1 MRVQRWQ
8 RAKDLVLFFLPNLDA
23 HHDHTGFHPDP
34 PTQAREERGIMRA
47 DLASPSDT
55 VLGSSAAS
63 GQVGGA
69 STPGPSS
76 AQTIQVPGFRDAT
89 EIFRNA
95 CTALR
100 QGQMVHVKGFTMM
113 DSMGAIQIMD
123 RRMDSGMAAPLQDT
137 PEDDRLTAEEAAALP
152 PFDPD
157 ADLSIDEVCWVIDRL
172 VACETCWQS
181 GSALS
186 QTIHTCLYVHNPD
199 FLYCGRG
206 DQFADE
212 DRPDTLASTV
222 LRAYLAA
229 LLKCCCLAWDELS
242 KGNVLDGEDW
252 TGDKSG
258 CSLLEDLDPVDVLS
272 LLEESILMIRRKEGC
287 FAGLSDANVEALAT
301 RLQFR
306 KHLLMSMMVLQDP
319 YLAGLDELQ
328 MHAHF
333 LKTSIIGLIPD
344 QAQQQQLQ
352 AHGPL
357 RLRTPPLPAFSHTGR
372 VHAPSLRIK
381 SSFDPA
387 YSRKLTSVVPLRPIN
402 LPSAKEVRTFWTTWA
417 EGLQMVLQFGKAPT
431 VGLGWTQ
438 WQNFLRLRASRFRIS
453 HPPPYLRS
461 VLQSIICNQN
471 HLVAGRFPPVWHA
484 HAFLRELAAIDAQ
497 EISDAVS
504 IQAHARHPPP
514 PHHQDENLAG
524 RQGAS
529 WQTMAVRQKTLPQ
542 ALDSFYGRLGGN
554 LASYLAILC
563 QNRPRQKRS
572 LAKACRQWANLAEE
586 AQELESRLTDE
597 VRLDIPTDVHYA
609 AIQHLSLDIM
619 LDIFFSGFE
628 LDLYR
633 PDEWASLYWL
643 ASEVA
648 REQSQLCEEFAEV
661 IAEQALDEDGSLG
674 FEGQDSQHG
683 RTAARA
689 STALLKHRALHADML
704 AKLCEAQFCFLLLL
718 IPEPP
723 PKPDAGSQESQDG
736 TKAKAAAASLAVFS
750 RRLKWIEPH
759 PRPRN
764 KAGMFWHKC
773 SSEREAMSHVEPV
786 ELARKA
792 QRLFAEAQN
801 RIAELSRSSRAD
813 ARTELCDAMYK
824 ETLAQLKSVT
834 VRNSQSLAA
843 RAEGRTDVAQTADM
857 RAKDS
862 RRSDWTFEEHPW
874 FGSLL

>member
-1 MRVQRWQ
+1 
-8 RAKDLVLFFLPNLDA
+8 
-23 HHDHTGFHPDP
+23 
-34 PTQAREERGIMRA
+34 MRA

-152 PFDPD
+152 SFDPD

-206 DQFADE
+206 NQFADE

-402 LPSAKEVRTFWTTWA
+402 LPCAKEVRAFWTTWA

-438 WQNFLRLRASRFRIS
+438 W
-453 HPPPYLRS
+453 
-461 VLQSIICNQN
+461 
-471 HLVAGRFPPVWHA
+471 
-484 HAFLRELAAIDAQ
+484 
-497 EISDAVS
+497 
-504 IQAHARHPPP
+504 
-514 PHHQDENLAG
+514 QDENLAG

-586 AQELESRLTDE
+586 AQELESRLADE

-648 REQSQLCEEFAEV
+648 REQSQLCQEFAEV

-723 PKPDAGSQESQDG
+723 PKPGAGSQESQDG

-786 ELARKA
+786 ELARKT
-792 QRLFAEAQN
+792 QRLFADAQN

-824 ETLAQLKSVT
+824 ETLAQLKSVA